1 MTLVPSF
8 INSLQPTLPP
18 DSASCNGIEATP
30 MLSFMILTLKLSLI
44 GSNPFAKH
52 QHLFPGK
59 FRPDACLP
67 SLLDECW
74 QTIVFAPNDLG

>member
-1 MTLVPSF
+1 
-8 INSLQPTLPP
+8 
-18 DSASCNGIEATP
+18 
-30 MLSFMILTLKLSLI
+30 MILTLKLSLI
-44 GSNPFAKH
+44 GSNPVAKH